1 MPNTKHA
8 NKVIYGGTVIIDLTS
23 DTVDPS
29 HLLTGITAHDSS
41 GAIITGSC
49 SYDADTKDATAT
61 AAEILATK
69 TAYKNGSKITGTMPN
84 RGAQTG
90 AIATKDGTVTIQN
103 GYHDGS
109 GSVGIDATEKAK
121 LIAANIREGVTILGV
136 TGTMS
141 GEESVVA
148 AQPTVTPY
156 TTSKTYVPSDFD
168 DSSHNYNYFSQFTVS
183 AISYNETE
191 NQQGG
196 LTVSIGDV
204 APAA

>member
-1 MPNTKHA
+1 MPATKHA
-8 NKVIYGGTVIIDLTS
+8 NKIIYGGTVLIDLTA

-29 HLLTGITAHDSS
+29 HLLSGITAHDAS
-41 GAIITGSC
+41 GEIITGSC
-49 SYDADTKDATAT
+49 TYDADTKDATAT

-90 AIATKDGTVTIQN
+90 TINTKDGTVTIQN

-136 TGTMS
+136 LGTMS
-141 GEESVVA
+141 GSEDVH
-148 AQPTVTPY
+148 AQTKTVTPY
-156 TTSKTYVPSDFD
+156 TTSKTYTPDTG
-168 DSSHNYNYFSQFTVS
+168 YNYFSQFTVD
-183 AISYNETE
+183 AISYTETE